1 MDVQDKVVVITGG
14 ASGIGKAL
22 AEEFHKQGARG
33 VVIADLNEAGAKT
46 VAASVGGVGMA
57 CDVSKEADIQAL
69 VALARETYGQVD
81 IFVSN
86 AGIVGRNPDR
96 NVAASAPNEVW
107 ELAWAV
113 NVMAHVYA
121 ARAVLP
127 EMIARKEGFF
137 LNTVSAA
144 GLLSQIGSAVY
155 STTKHA
161 AIGFAENLA
170 ITHKDD
176 GIQVGVLCPQAV
188 DTPLLGGA
196 KGSQSVDGVLTPE
209 FVAQFTVEAVKEGRF
224 LILPHEQ
231 VLTYM
236 RRKTE
241 DYARWLGGMAKLR
254 RNLIA
259 EAG

>member
-1 MDVQDKVVVITGG
+1 MEITGKVCVVTGG

-33 VVIADLNEAGAKT
+33 IVIADLNGEGAKA

-57 CDVSKEADIQAL
+57 CDVAKEADIEAL

-96 NVAASAPNEVW
+96 NMATSAPNEVW
-107 ELAWAV
+107 EQAWGV

-127 EMIARKEGFF
+127 EMIARKEGYF

-176 GIQVGVLCPQAV
+176 GIEVGVLCPQAV

-209 FVAQFTVEAVKEGRF
+209 YVAEFTVKAVKEGRF

-236 RRKTE
+236 RRKTD
-241 DYARWLGGMAKLR
+241 DYQRWIGGMAKLR

-259 EAG
+259 AG